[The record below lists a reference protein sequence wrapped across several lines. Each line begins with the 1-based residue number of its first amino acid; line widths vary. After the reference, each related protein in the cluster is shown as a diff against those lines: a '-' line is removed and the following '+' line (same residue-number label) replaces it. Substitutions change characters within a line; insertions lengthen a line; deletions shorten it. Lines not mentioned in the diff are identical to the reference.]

1 MDFYDQIA
9 DSYDEMTRFEQRF
22 QNEKK
27 IVQGWFDKFHFLSA
41 IDVACGTGL
50 HAILLASL
58 GVNTTG
64 VDISPKML
72 QIARKNAARIDKNI
86 SWIKASMEDLQIHV
100 KGSFDVLFCLG
111 NSLPHILSQEDLDQT
126 FRNFYNLLT
135 PTGCIM
141 LQLLNYDNILKYR
154 KRIIGINKIKNK
166 SFVRFYDFLA
176 NRVQFNILK
185 IIEENGLINY
195 DLQNTQLYPYRKEE
209 LENAIVK
216 SKFVDLQF
224 YGDMKFT
231 PYDINSSNLVIVAYK
246 KSR

>member
-22 QNEKK
+22 QNEKQ
-27 IVQGWFDKFHFLSA
+27 IVQGWFDKLHFQSA

-58 GVNTTG
+58 GVKTTG
-64 VDISPKML
+64 VDISAKML
-72 QIARKNAARIDKNI
+72 KIARKNATRTDKNI
-86 SWIKASMEDLQIHV
+86 SWIKSSMENLQNQL
-100 KGSFDVLFCLG
+100 KGSYDVLFCLG
-111 NSLPHILSQEDLDQT
+111 NSLPHILSQEGMEQT

-141 LQLLNYDNILKYR
+141 LQLLNYDNILKNR
-154 KRIIGINKIKNK
+154 QRIIGINKVKNS
-166 SFVRFYDFLA
+166 SFVRFYDFIA
-176 NRVQFNILK
+176 DQVQFNILK
-185 IIEENGLINY
+185 IIEHNGLIDY
-195 DLQNTQLYPYRKEE
+195 DLQSTRLYPYRKEE
-209 LENAIVK
+209 LESLLVK

-231 PYDINSSNLVIVAYK
+231 PYDLNSSNLVIVAHK

>member
-22 QNEKK
+22 QNEKQ
-27 IVQGWFDKFHFLSA
+27 IVQAWFDKLHFQSA

-64 VDISPKML
+64 VDISAKML
-72 QIARKNAARIDKNI
+72 KNARKNATRIDKNI
-86 SWIKASMEDLQIHV
+86 SWIKSSMEDLQNQL
-100 KGSFDVLFCLG
+100 KGPYDVLFCLG
-111 NSLPHILSQEDLDQT
+111 NSLPHILSQEGIEQT

-141 LQLLNYDNILKYR
+141 LQLLNYDNILKNR
-154 KRIIGINKIKNK
+154 QRIIGINKIKNS
-166 SFVRFYDFLA
+166 SFVRFYDFIA
-176 NRVQFNILK
+176 DQVQFNILK
-185 IIEENGLINY
+185 IIEHDGLIDY
-195 DLQNTQLYPYRKEE
+195 DLQSTRLYPYRKEE
-209 LENAIVK
+209 LESLLVK

-224 YGDMKFT
+224 YGDTKFT
-231 PYDINSSNLVIVAYK
+231 PYDLNSSNLVTVAHK
-246 KSR
+246 KK